1 MVVHAGAMCPVIPCA
16 PRKAT
21 VIFGCNVRT
30 MREIKEFWKLYSPY
44 FLDIWQYLVILL
56 VVIIAAIVIL

>member
-1 MVVHAGAMCPVIPCA
+1 M
-16 PRKAT
+16 
-21 VIFGCNVRT
+21 
-30 MREIKEFWKLYSPY
+30 KELKQFWKQYSPY

>member
-1 MVVHAGAMCPVIPCA
+1 MGDRPVLA
-16 PRKAT
+16 ASTFTAT
-21 VIFGCNVRT
+21 IQRAILRPMND
-30 MREIKEFWKLYSPY
+30 IKEFWKQYSPY

>member
-1 MVVHAGAMCPVIPCA
+1 M
-16 PRKAT
+16 KE
-21 VIFGCNVRT
+21 F
-30 MREIKEFWKLYSPY
+30 KEFWKQYSPY